1 MTRNPQSPR
10 AGGQEGGEREGIN
23 LIPNPTISI
32 ILGPIS
38 RGPGF
43 YDYQFLVFLVHWSTG
58 TAVLASQPASNT
70 VHLSARNV
78 FLFFCS
84 IPFPALSFV

>member
-1 MTRNPQSPR
+1 MWSMMTRNPQPPC

-23 LIPNPTISI
+23 LIPNPRISI

-43 YDYQFLVFLVHWSTG
+43 
-58 TAVLASQPASNT
+58 
-70 VHLSARNV
+70 
-78 FLFFCS
+78 
-84 IPFPALSFV
+84 